1 MTSTA
6 EQRPLNA
13 PEAAPLSIGVQ
24 PGTTG
29 VLIGNTLIIF
39 TGGAVSGIFVY
50 NGTPALGNPP
60 VFYVIAPGAP
70 NVDPFGNPLHG
81 AIMGVQGSPSMGSLQ
96 VNSSAQIVLSNSSG
110 AVVSM
115 FDPINS
121 AIWQYQD
128 LGTSSQGQ
136 LVFAQ
141 AAKAATDPVT
151 SVAVQPGL
159 TLFSTGGKKLW
170 LDTSPASGQPGM
182 SFFTGAVEEN
192 GQGAISAQVINPG
205 ASEALALQMFAA
217 TVTGFGSHPFF
228 SLVSA
233 AKDGS
238 SPGFGDLEYVN
249 LAGTTVS
256 MLTWGVGGLAG
267 QTDTGFAGG
276 IDLTQTEQFT
286 RATGNT
292 TVHTQITQAPTIN
305 PGDWYAFGTTWEMFA
320 WGNAVTGAA
329 VGAVG
334 FEYSFLGGIVG
345 GISVTPPVAANS
357 TWDWSIKWQIMA
369 QTPGAAATCT
379 VSMTIKIGQHNVTL
393 TNTNTI
399 GASQLASATVNT
411 TAAGTAFLNAWF
423 AGLSAGQTVQC
434 VGSIFRRVRSF

>member
-267 QTDTGFAGG
+267 QTDTGF
-276 IDLTQTEQFT
+276 
-286 RATGNT
+286 
-292 TVHTQITQAPTIN
+292 
-305 PGDWYAFGTTWEMFA
+305 
-320 WGNAVTGAA
+320 
-329 VGAVG
+329 
-334 FEYSFLGGIVG
+334 VG
-345 GISVTPPVAANS
+345 GISVTPPVAANT
-357 TWDWSIKWQIMA
+357 TWDWSIKWHIMA